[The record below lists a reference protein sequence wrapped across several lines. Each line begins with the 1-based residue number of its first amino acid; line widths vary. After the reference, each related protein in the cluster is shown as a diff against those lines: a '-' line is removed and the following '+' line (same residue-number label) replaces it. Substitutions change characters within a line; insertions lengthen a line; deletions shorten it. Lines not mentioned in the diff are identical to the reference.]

1 MAYNEFLADRIRQN
15 LLQKKV
21 NFRELEM
28 MGGLC
33 FMVNEKMCCGVLFD
47 KNRNIDLLMARIGEE
62 AYKEALKKEFCL
74 PMDFSGRPMK
84 GYVFITDEGL
94 DLDTDLNFWIKLC
107 LNFNPFAKSS
117 PKRKNK

>member
-1 MAYNEFLADRIRQN
+1 
-15 LLQKKV
+15 
-21 NFRELEM
+21 
-28 MGGLC
+28 
-33 FMVNEKMCCGVLFD
+33 
-47 KNRNIDLLMARIGEE
+47 
-62 AYKEALKKEFCL
+62 
-74 PMDFSGRPMK
+74 MDFSGRPMK